1 LKKKKTTTTTI
12 LTTHSFADMDTE
24 TTEKLKQAIARYPE
38 RSNWEIAR
46 NYKGVRAAG
55 VAAVREKMTGTAHH
69 DAPSPEPKQSLSG
82 GFSLASRRVLSRR
95 PAESAAKFI
104 KRLPGGKGYPPRDLA
119 AQWGMSEE
127 TIRRHARD
135 MGCIKFVEVSE
146 DEWVPLIMNP
156 ETAAKYDL

>member
-1 LKKKKTTTTTI
+1 MMDQATTQKI
-12 LTTHSFADMDTE
+12 QA
-24 TTEKLKQAIARYPE
+24 AIARNPD
-38 RSNWEIAR
+38 RSNWAISKSFKSLRASDIA
-46 NYKGVRAAG
+46 AI
-55 VAAVREKMTGTAHH
+55 REKMTGQVHH
-69 DAPSPEPKQSLSG
+69 EVAETKTGISG
-82 GFSLASRRVLSRR
+82 GVSLASRRVLSRR

-104 KRLPGGKGYPPRDLA
+104 KRLPNGKGYPPRDLA

>member
-1 LKKKKTTTTTI
+1 MMTTPTT
-12 LTTHSFADMDTE
+12 LTHFSADMDKA
-24 TTEKLKQAIARYPE
+24 TTEKLKGAIARWPE
-38 RSNWEIAR
+38 RSNWGIAK
-46 NYKGVRAAG
+46 NYKGISAG
-55 VAAVREKMTGTAHH
+55 DVAAVREGMTGTTHH
-69 DAPSPEPKQSLSG
+69 GEPNPEPKQSLSG

-104 KRLPGGKGYPPRDLA
+104 KRLPNGKGYPPRDLA

-135 MGCIKFVEVSE
+135 LGCLKFVEIAE
-146 DEWVPLIMNP
+146 DDWQPLIMNP

>member
-1 LKKKKTTTTTI
+1 
-12 LTTHSFADMDTE
+12 MDKA
-24 TTEKLKQAIARYPE
+24 TTEKLKGAIARWPV
-38 RSNWEIAR
+38 RSNWEIAK
-46 NYKGVRAAG
+46 NYKGISAG
-55 VAAVREKMTGTAHH
+55 DVAAVREKITGATHH
-69 DAPSPEPKQSLSG
+69 EAPEPKQSLSG

-104 KRLPGGKGYPPRDLA
+104 KRLPNGKGYPPRDLA
-119 AQWGMSEE
+119 TQWGMSEE

-146 DEWVPLIMNP
+146 DEWVPLVMNP